1 MANKRCRALFKIQD
15 IDIAKMKV
23 PSGETFAPGQIV
35 KLETLD
41 TNITDNLE
49 VYSPTPVSD
58 YTADNL
64 CIIINQEFE
73 TTSDGRRITGQPD
86 VSQYTYANEEN
97 LIAVRLTK
105 NMKFFISDDCLDN
118 TGVVIP
124 ADGVYLIPQNGDYDL
139 ATSATLSS
147 AATGLIIDEYTN
159 EWVGRTSVDGSV
171 CRVVAGY

>member
-1 MANKRCRALFKIQD
+1 MANKICRALFKLQD
-15 IDIAKMKV
+15 SDIAKMRV
-23 PSGETFAPGQIV
+23 PSGETFEPGQVV

-41 TNITDNLE
+41 TNLTDNLE

-64 CIIINQEFE
+64 CIIINQGYE
-73 TTSDGRRITGQPD
+73 TLTDGRRPTGQPD

-97 LIAVRLTK
+97 LIAVRLRKT
-105 NMKFFISDDCLDN
+105 MKFFISDDVLDN
-118 TGVVIP
+118 TGVVAP

-139 ATSATLSS
+139 ATSASLGS
-147 AATGLIIDEYTN
+147 AATGLVIDEYTN
-159 EWVGRTSVDGSV
+159 EQIGRTFVDGSV